1 MDADRYSVFFTT
13 GQLLTR
19 LDVRPDEERW
29 YPTVPWLQVYPELAF
44 LMDGSLGFRDNHVFQ
59 IDKDIIAI
67 GGLLRLFDLRR
78 GRVIPSLGP
87 GHSKSL
93 YSRWWNEETNQ
104 IGATIAAG
112 PTVLMIG
119 IGNEDWNFIAHV
131 PTRAVSGPFSLRLLP
146 SASQPLVFL
155 PDRAEPES
163 DRRILYAFPS
173 EEDLDEAGTL
183 TMFRRPFTDPFDRT
197 TEQVVDHFPGLAS
210 VNGVVDCAWLV
221 YGRFDVS
228 PWVRFTK
235 ELPDEFFFC
244 LKDTADQFGH
254 RAWDLAA
261 VGEVESG
268 LRLDAYHPADRYGF
282 LGLAAEDIADYSSD
296 PPHSLFALSP
306 HDQFWLVRQH
316 LDRRG
321 VRNTASEAHT
331 WAGMLVPDFD
341 VVGASLDT
349 VVAGPDDDPALL
361 ARLARFDRSASGT
374 VTLGD
379 LAAALEGVMTGPRWE
394 EIRARIEGRP
404 PS

>member
-29 YPTVPWLQVYPELAF
+29 YPTVPWLQAYPELAF
-44 LMDGSLGFRDNHVFQ
+44 LMDGALGFRQNHVFQ

-87 GHSKSL
+87 AHSESL
-93 YSRWWNEETNQ
+93 HARWWKEEWGR
-104 IGATIAAG
+104 IGATVAAG
-112 PTVLMIG
+112 PTILIIDESYQNPTLIV
-119 IGNEDWNFIAHV
+119 HV
-131 PTRAVSGPFSLRLLP
+131 PTRAVSGPFPLSLTA
-146 SASQPLVFL
+146 STSQPLVFL

-163 DRRILYAFPS
+163 DRRTLYVFP
-173 EEDLDEAGTL
+173 EGDDPNEAGTL
-183 TMFRRPFTDPFDRT
+183 TMFRHPFTDPFERT
-197 TEQVVDHFPGLAS
+197 TEHVVDHFPGLAA
-210 VNGVVDCAWLV
+210 VNGVVDSAWLV

-228 PWVRFTK
+228 PWARFTR

-244 LKDTADQFGH
+244 LKDTADKFGH

-296 PPHSLFALSP
+296 PPHTMFALSP

-321 VRNTASEAHT
+321 IRNTASEAHT
-331 WAGMLVPDFD
+331 WAGLLVSDFD

-361 ARLARFDRSASGT
+361 ARLARFDRSASGS

-379 LAAALEGVMTGPRWE
+379 LAVALESVMTGPRWD
-394 EIRARIEGRP
+394 EIRARIEGLP